1 MMISGRKALTL
12 LGVFVAAWLGVR
24 YVLPVALPFLLGGV
38 VALAAEPGVR
48 LAVGKTRIP
57 RSLAAGLSV
66 TAVLVALLALLS
78 VLGAFLVRE
87 LGTLVNALPD
97 LQQTATNGIT
107 VVQDYLVNLAD
118 KTPEGVRPLL
128 TDTVLSFFDD
138 GTAVLDQVTQRL
150 PGVVTGIL
158 GKIPNSILGLGTGI
172 LAGFMISAR
181 LPKLKATL
189 SRLIPQQWQEKYL
202 PVLGR
207 VRQVV
212 GGWLLAQLKLALIT
226 YAIVTVGFMLM
237 GISYAPAWAALVAVV
252 DAVPLL
258 GTGTILVP
266 CALVSFLSG
275 LPGRAVA
282 YLVLYAVAAGVR
294 TVLEPRLVGRHLGI
308 DPLLTLIAIYTGY
321 QFWGFLGLLI
331 APMLASAAVQLAE
344 GGNPG
349 KTE

>member
-1 MMISGRKALTL
+1 MISGRKALTL
-12 LGVFVAAWLGVR
+12 LGVFVAVWLVVR

-48 LAVGKTRIP
+48 LAVRKARIP
-57 RSLAAGLSV
+57 RGLAAGISV
-66 TAVLVALLALLS
+66 TAVLVAVLALFS

-87 LGTLVNALPD
+87 LGVLVNALPD
-97 LQQTATNGIT
+97 LRQTASDGIL
-107 VVQDYLVNLAD
+107 VVQDYLVTLAN
-118 KTPEGVRPLL
+118 KSPEKVRPLL

-158 GKIPNSILGLGTGI
+158 GKIPNGVLGLGTGI

-181 LPKLKATL
+181 LPKLKSTV
-189 SRLIPQQWQEKYL
+189 SQLIPGPWKEKYL
-202 PVLGR
+202 PVIRR
-207 VRQVV
+207 VRHVL
-212 GGWLLAQLKLALIT
+212 GGWLMAQLKLALIT
-226 YAIVTVGFMLM
+226 YAIVTAGFLLM

-266 CALVSFLSG
+266 CALVSLLSG
-275 LPGRAVA
+275 LPGRAVS
-282 YLVLYAVAAGVR
+282 YLCLYGVAAGVR

-308 DPLLTLIAIYTGY
+308 DPLLTLVAIYTGY
-321 QFWGFLGLLI
+321 RFWGFLGLLL
-331 APMLASAAVQLAE
+331 APMLASAAVQLADA
-344 GGNPG
+344 GNPRNSP
-349 KTE
+349 